1 MRSLIMAIAGLAMA
15 TPISAQTP
23 GAEATV
29 RQAVQAFY
37 AAFSHRFDRAA
48 DFTTD
53 DWNHINPLGG
63 RTRGRADVLKELAEV
78 HGTFLKG
85 VSDTVERMDVRF
97 ANADV
102 AVATVTSRVS
112 TFTTPDGVKHE
123 RAAIV
128 LPPTRNRSGGEGR
141 CIVRDADGDAASI
154 GDEIVNAM
162 RNGHADGVRAEVV
175 IVHHAW
181 RVVPP
186 CAGILEVAD
195 QFAFLGIHADDGQ
208 PLALEAITQIADVQ
222 KLLVAIRTG
231 VGGELLLIDTERIA
245 HLLEEP
251 RDGVGTDRDAE
262 VAECHRHFSG
272 RAAGPFHASDGIA
285 GGIVFQQE
293 LDQGD
298 DVGGFFFPRVPP
310 ATPRPA
316 RPLAP

>member
-123 RAAIV
+123 NEQQVRTFVVVKRGARWLIMQDHNTIV
-128 LPPTRNRSGGEGR
+128 MPQP
-141 CIVRDADGDAASI
+141 ASS
-154 GDEIVNAM
+154 
-162 RNGHADGVRAEVV
+162 R
-175 IVHHAW
+175 
-181 RVVPP
+181 
-186 CAGILEVAD
+186 
-195 QFAFLGIHADDGQ
+195 
-208 PLALEAITQIADVQ
+208 
-222 KLLVAIRTG
+222 
-231 VGGELLLIDTERIA
+231 
-245 HLLEEP
+245 
-251 RDGVGTDRDAE
+251 
-262 VAECHRHFSG
+262 
-272 RAAGPFHASDGIA
+272 
-285 GGIVFQQE
+285 
-293 LDQGD
+293 
-298 DVGGFFFPRVPP
+298 
-310 ATPRPA
+310 
-316 RPLAP
+316 

>member
-1 MRSLIMAIAGLAMA
+1 MAIAGLAMA

-37 AAFSHRFDRAA
+37 AAFNSHRFDRAA

-123 RAAIV
+123 NEQQVRTFVVVKRGARWLIMQDHNTIV
-128 LPPTRNRSGGEGR
+128 MPQP
-141 CIVRDADGDAASI
+141 ASS
-154 GDEIVNAM
+154 
-162 RNGHADGVRAEVV
+162 R
-175 IVHHAW
+175 
-181 RVVPP
+181 
-186 CAGILEVAD
+186 
-195 QFAFLGIHADDGQ
+195 
-208 PLALEAITQIADVQ
+208 
-222 KLLVAIRTG
+222 
-231 VGGELLLIDTERIA
+231 
-245 HLLEEP
+245 
-251 RDGVGTDRDAE
+251 
-262 VAECHRHFSG
+262 
-272 RAAGPFHASDGIA
+272 
-285 GGIVFQQE
+285 
-293 LDQGD
+293 
-298 DVGGFFFPRVPP
+298 
-310 ATPRPA
+310 
-316 RPLAP
+316 